1 MRHAKPA
8 IHLFH
13 LCLRIRDG
21 TVTSVFSRQKGRG
34 MPSYDTES
42 SPSSLDLRS
51 LSHEE
56 LLTLVTELGWP
67 SFRAKQVEDWLW
79 KHHVSSF
86 DEMTN
91 VPAALR
97 KQLAERGTLGDV
109 SEVTRQVSNDGSRK
123 YLIEYADGTRAECVG
138 MPTRNRLAVCVSTQA
153 GCRMGCV
160 FCATGMGGFSR
171 SLTAT
176 EMFDQVTHVA
186 DDFQTRVS
194 SVVMMGQ
201 GEPFN
206 NYDNLLAALRMLN
219 SPNGAGIG
227 ARHLTVSTCGIVP
240 MIRRFAKEPEQFTLA
255 VSLHSAVQ
263 ATRNLLMPG
272 VRKYTLGRLHE
283 AMEEYVEKTGRR
295 PTYEYA
301 LIGGVNDNANELDA
315 LCDFTRGTLAH
326 VNLIQLNDLEGSKLK
341 PSTTEKAE
349 LFVRALAS
357 VGVEATIRNSRGA
370 DIDAACGQLSQ
381 KHK

>member
-109 SEVTRQVSNDGSRK
+109 SEVTRQASNDGSRK

-206 NYDNLLAALRMLN
+206 NYDNVLAALRMLN

-272 VRKYTLGRLHE
+272 VRKYSLGRLHE
-283 AMEEYVEKTGRR
+283 VMEEYVEKTGRR

>member
-97 KQLAERGTLGDV
+97 KQLAERGNLGDV

-186 DDFQTRVS
+186 DNFQTRVS

-206 NYDNLLAALRMLN
+206 NYDNVLAALRMLN

-272 VRKYTLGRLHE
+272 VRKYSLGRLHE
-283 AMEEYVEKTGRR
+283 VMEEYVEKTGRR

>member
-42 SPSSLDLRS
+42 FPSSLDLRS

-272 VRKYTLGRLHE
+272 VRKYSLGRLHE
-283 AMEEYVEKTGRR
+283 VMEEYVEKTGRR

>member
-34 MPSYDTES
+34 MPFYDTES

-206 NYDNLLAALRMLN
+206 NYDNVLAALRMLN

-272 VRKYTLGRLHE
+272 VRKYSLGHLHE
-283 AMEEYVEKTGRR
+283 VMEEYVEKTGRR